1 VFCLP
6 GDGLEVNVLLY
17 VFGIF
22 LGLVS
27 GLVPGIHS
35 NMIVAVLAS
44 LGMASNDL
52 ASMIIALFPA
62 HLVAAFIPSIFFGIP
77 EEGTVLSVL
86 AGHRLVLQGKGI
98 TALKTV
104 LLSCAFA
111 ALLATALF
119 QPSMAAYSFMYEAI
133 KGYIKWILLAIVV
146 LLIARSKNPA
156 LSALIFILCGAL
168 GQYSLKSDMQDPFLP
183 LFSGLFAMGAILT
196 YSCGKMPEQKDEP
209 ADRGILKW
217 SALGVALG
225 MLAQL
230 LPGTGSPSQVATF
243 ITMVVPLGTTEFL
256 AAVSSIAMSQG
267 IFSLSS
273 AASIGKSRMGAME
286 VLSQTVDISQN
297 MLTLLV
303 LLLLSV
309 AACVAILYFFRK
321 IICKAANIDFS
332 RANIIL
338 AVYLF
343 AITALIS
350 GIFGVAVF
358 LLASALGWLT
368 IKLGV
373 ERTTMM
379 GAIIVP
385 TLLLL
390 FGFY

>member
-1 VFCLP
+1 M
-6 GDGLEVNVLLY
+6 EVNILLF

-22 LGLVS
+22 LGLLS
-27 GLVPGIHS
+27 GLIPGIHS
-35 NMIVAVLAS
+35 NTIVAVLSS
-44 LGMASNDL
+44 LGIASNDL
-52 ASMIIALFPA
+52 ASIIIALFPA

-98 TALKTV
+98 AALKTV

-119 QPSMAAYSFMYEAI
+119 LPSLAAYSFIYEAI

-156 LSALIFILCGAL
+156 LSALIFILCGAV

-196 YSCGKMPEQKDEP
+196 YSSGKVPEQKDEP
-209 ADRGILKW
+209 ADTGILKW
-217 SALGVALG
+217 TVIGVVLG
-225 MLAQL
+225 MLAHL

-243 ITMVVPLGTTEFL
+243 ITMLVPLGTTAFL

-286 VLSQTVDISQN
+286 VLSQTIDVNQN
-297 MLTLLV
+297 IFTLLV

-309 AACVAILYFFRK
+309 AICVAVLYYFRK
-321 IICKAANIDFS
+321 MICKAANIDFS
-332 RANIIL
+332 KANIVL
-338 AVYLF
+338 ALYLF

-350 GIFGVAVF
+350 GILGVVVF
-358 LLASALGWLT
+358 ILASALGWLT

-373 ERTTMM
+373 ERTNMM

>member
-1 VFCLP
+1 
-6 GDGLEVNVLLY
+6 LEVNILLF

-22 LGLVS
+22 LGLLS
-27 GLVPGIHS
+27 GLIPGIHS
-35 NMIVAVLAS
+35 NTIVAVLSS
-44 LGMASNDL
+44 LGIASNDL

-98 TALKTV
+98 AALKTV

-111 ALLATALF
+111 AIICTAFF
-119 QPSMAAYSFMYEAI
+119 QPSMLAYSFIYEAI
-133 KGYIKWILLAIVV
+133 KEYIKWILLAIVV

-156 LSALIFILCGAL
+156 LSALIFILCGLL

-196 YSCGKMPEQKDEP
+196 YTSGKVPEQKDEP
-209 ADRGILKW
+209 ADTGILKW
-217 SALGVALG
+217 TVIGVVLG
-225 MLAQL
+225 MLAHL

-243 ITMVVPLGTTEFL
+243 ITMLVPLGTTAFL

-286 VLSQTVDISQN
+286 VLSQTIDVNQN
-297 MLTLLV
+297 IFTLLV

-309 AACVAILYFFRK
+309 AICVAILYFLRK

-332 RANIIL
+332 KANIIL

-343 AITALIS
+343 AITALIC
-350 GIFGVAVF
+350 GIFGIAVF

-373 ERTTMM
+373 ERTNMM